1 MASVALRK
9 NHHLFSLPYIL
20 KWRFRNIHASTLAT
34 SQSPSPAELEF
45 PVAGT
50 KFLETFTEELEIG
63 SRKIVLETG
72 KIARFANGAVVI
84 GMDETKVLSA
94 VTSAKGDS
102 VKDFLPL
109 TVCYFSTF
117 CICF

>member
-1 MASVALRK
+1 MASVAIRR
-9 NHHLFSLPYIL
+9 NHHHLFSLPRNIL
-20 KWRFRNIHASTLAT
+20 KWRSFPFRNIHSSTFAL
-34 SQSPSPAELEF
+34 SHAELEF

-50 KFLETFTEELEIG
+50 KFLETFTEEFEIG
-63 SRKIVLETG
+63 SRNIVLETG
-72 KIARFANGAVVI
+72 KIARFANGAVVM

-109 TVCYFSTF
+109 TVC
-117 CICF
+117 

>member
-1 MASVALRK
+1 MASIAIRR
-9 NHHLFSLPYIL
+9 NHNLFSNPHIL
-20 KWRFRNIHASTLAT
+20 KWRSFTLRNIHNSTFAL
-34 SQSPSPAELEF
+34 SQSSTQSELEL

-50 KFLETFTEELEIG
+50 KFLETFAEEFEIG

-72 KIARFANGAVVI
+72 KIARFANGAVVM

-109 TVCYFSTF
+109 TVCCFS
-117 CICF
+117 

>member
-1 MASVALRK
+1 MASIAIRR
-9 NHHLFSLPYIL
+9 NHHLFSHPHIL
-20 KWRFRNIHASTLAT
+20 KWRSFTLRNIHNSTYA
-34 SQSPSPAELEF
+34 QSELEL

-50 KFLETFTEELEIG
+50 KFLETFAEEFEIG

-72 KIARFANGAVVI
+72 KIARFANGAVVM

-109 TVCYFSTF
+109 TVCCFS
-117 CICF
+117 